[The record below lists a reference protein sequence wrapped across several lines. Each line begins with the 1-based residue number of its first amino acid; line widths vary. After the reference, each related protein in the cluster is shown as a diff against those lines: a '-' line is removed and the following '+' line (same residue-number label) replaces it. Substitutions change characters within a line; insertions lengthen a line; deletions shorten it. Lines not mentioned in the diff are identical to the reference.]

1 MFTFMTCYFLDF
13 PFHSHLLGPPFLSSS
28 SCKAASGFSSSFSFL
43 FQFFIYTHYNS
54 LKYYPLAD
62 DSPVLISSPY
72 LSLQPSSHSV
82 KNPGVICDS
91 SLSLMPF
98 IQLSGIV
105 PPKTICSLLTTSAN
119 TTGSRH
125 SFFASYHFPSPAVYS
140 QKSLSDAFK
149 ICHHTIPLLKIFQ
162 EICISYKA
170 KALTKSYRIC
180 HPNLPCPLP
189 PTFTLLSH

>member
-13 PFHSHLLGPPFLSSS
+13 PFHSPLLGPPFLSSS

-125 SFFASYHFPSPAVYS
+125 SFFASYQFPSPAVYS

-162 EICISYKA
+162 EICISYKSQSPH
-170 KALTKSYRIC
+170 KILQD
-180 HPNLPCPLP
+180 
-189 PTFTLLSH
+189 LSP